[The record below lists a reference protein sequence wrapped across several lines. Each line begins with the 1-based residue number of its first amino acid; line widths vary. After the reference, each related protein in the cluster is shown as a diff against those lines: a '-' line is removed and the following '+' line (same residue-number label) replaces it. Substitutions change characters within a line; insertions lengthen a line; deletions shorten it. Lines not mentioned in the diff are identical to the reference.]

1 MKGNEKIQIF
11 PCPAI
16 QQREERE
23 RQDMGIFVDVMIP
36 YRGGN
41 GQGVGGKPPATLAAA
56 LFEQEQVWNNTM
68 CQF

>member
-11 PCPAI
+11 PGPAI
-16 QQREERE
+16 QQREER
-23 RQDMGIFVDVMIP
+23 GLVVDIMIP
-36 YRGGN
+36 YRRGN
-41 GQGVGGKPPATLAAA
+41 GQGVGGKPAATLAAA